1 MPSVTEA
8 DDEAVADRVFAALRW
23 PDGPRCP
30 LCGSAAVGVLHG
42 GHHGR
47 PRHKCRTCRR
57 QFSVTKSTILE
68 GTHLHL
74 TVWWRVITVLTATP
88 DGASIALLEREV
100 GIGRTAARN
109 VLARLLYA
117 ARRQPLADLLPP
129 EANGEEPRLLFTA
142 LTAQALL
149 AALLTTPAPT
159 DAPPGLERAGA

>member
-1 MPSVTEA
+1 MTQA
-8 DDEAVADRVFAALRW
+8 ADEAAADRLFAALRW

-74 TVWWRVITVLTATP
+74 TVWWRVVTVLTATP
-88 DGASIALLEREV
+88 DGASIALLEREI

-117 ARRQPLADLLPP
+117 ARRPPLADLLPP
-129 EANGEEPRLLFTA
+129 DPADGEPRLLFTA

-149 AALLTTPAPT
+149 AALLATPAPT
-159 DAPPGLERAGA
+159 DAPRVLDLA